1 MKNVFGQSTHSDE
14 ENQRQQKLT
23 REILTYCVE
32 HPDAKDTVEGILT
45 WWFPAGAARWRVEEV
60 KTALRLLT
68 AQGWLTSRSMRHS
81 EEIYGLTKEK
91 VAEIRMFL
99 SGSKTKEVA
108 R

>member
-1 MKNVFGQSTHSDE
+1 MLGQPTHSDE
-14 ENQRQQKLT
+14 ESQRQEKLT

-45 WWFPAGAARWRVEEV
+45 WWFHAGETHWRVEEV
-60 KTALRLLT
+60 KAALRFLT
-68 AQGWLTSRSMRHS
+68 AQGWLTSRSMRQS

-91 VAEIRMFL
+91 MAEIRMFL
-99 SGSKTKEVA
+99 SDSKAKEVA